1 MLTKNQL
8 KQLRKEIVLNS
19 LYLKD
24 YSNSLYIK
32 EKTACAFFDSYIEY
46 LYEIATEDQF
56 KSKDILD
63 VIDRY
68 DNIDNLYN
76 YYNCYED
83 DPLLQDDIIASKPI
97 NNSDSMVIYDIKYDY
112 DSYSNYV
119 IVGCLYLSGLYIA
132 SDKIKKYK
140 LYDSM
145 RRGYYF
151 NYKNHRYYIDEFLKV
166 NIIDKK
172 LSD

>member
-76 YYNCYED
+76 
-83 DPLLQDDIIASKPI
+83 
-97 NNSDSMVIYDIKYDY
+97 
-112 DSYSNYV
+112 
-119 IVGCLYLSGLYIA
+119 
-132 SDKIKKYK
+132 
-140 LYDSM
+140 
-145 RRGYYF
+145 
-151 NYKNHRYYIDEFLKV
+151 
-166 NIIDKK
+166 
-172 LSD
+172 